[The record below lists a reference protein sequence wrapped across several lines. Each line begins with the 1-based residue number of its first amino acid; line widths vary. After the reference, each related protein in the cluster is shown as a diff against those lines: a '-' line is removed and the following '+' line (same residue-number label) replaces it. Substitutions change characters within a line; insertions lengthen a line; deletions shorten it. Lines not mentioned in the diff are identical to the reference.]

1 MSFLPI
7 MGSHTEQHVVVGREM
22 LAWGG
27 GGGGAGGVGGAVCG
41 SLTVS
46 DLDRGLH
53 SQGLS

>member
-1 MSFLPI
+1 
-7 MGSHTEQHVVVGREM
+7 MGSHTEQHVVVGMEM